1 MLGEEGSGEKMRY
14 RKSRGGEGEEE
25 REGEGDLISD
35 VVESSQ
41 GDNERR
47 RWMERDGAYLTDRR
61 KGKSKSRDGERGRKG
76 KREKVSY

>member
-35 VVESSQ
+35 VA
-41 GDNERR
+41 ERF
-47 RWMERDGAYLTDRR
+47 A
-61 KGKSKSRDGERGRKG
+61 GRQ
-76 KREKVSY
+76 